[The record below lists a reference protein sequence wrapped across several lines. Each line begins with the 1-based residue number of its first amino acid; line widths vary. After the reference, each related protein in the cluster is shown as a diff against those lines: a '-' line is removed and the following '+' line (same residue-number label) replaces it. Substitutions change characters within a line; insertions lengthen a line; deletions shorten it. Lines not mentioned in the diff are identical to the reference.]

1 MDCSLPA
8 RLFCPWDFPGK
19 NTGVDCH
26 FLLQGIF
33 LTQGLN
39 THLLHWQADSLP
51 FNCQGSPNIILIKD
65 KYILEKTIEKS
76 KKIIKIKFRIF
87 NIRVIFLWEKGWEMI
102 QGMGTLGLQ
111 REHLFLNVGGRYA
124 SIHYVIIL

>member
-1 MDCSLPA
+1 MKVKSLSHVQLLA
-8 RLFCPWDFPGK
+8 TPW
-19 NTGVDCH
+19 T
-26 FLLQGIF
+26 
-33 LTQGLN
+33 
-39 THLLHWQADSLP
+39 
-51 FNCQGSPNIILIKD
+51 
-65 KYILEKTIEKS
+65 LEKTIENS
-76 KKIIKIKFRIF
+76 KEIIKIKFRIF